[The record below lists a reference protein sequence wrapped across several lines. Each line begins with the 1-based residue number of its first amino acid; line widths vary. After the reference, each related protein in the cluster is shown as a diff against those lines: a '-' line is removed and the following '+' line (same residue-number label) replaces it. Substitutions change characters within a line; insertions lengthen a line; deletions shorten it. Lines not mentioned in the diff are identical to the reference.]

1 MPVRS
6 ARPRGHEGL
15 KGGENLGD
23 EESSE
28 EEKEV
33 TRLDSSAGSKA
44 TCSRRCSHVSL
55 RPAIHTYPL
64 GDKRAQSW

>member
-1 MPVRS
+1 M
-6 ARPRGHEGL
+6 

-44 TCSRRCSHVSL
+44 TCSRRYFLVLILVSRDTL
-55 RPAIHTYPL
+55 ILTKSATW
-64 GDKRAQSW
+64 AWV

>member
-1 MPVRS
+1 M
-6 ARPRGHEGL
+6 

-44 TCSRRCSHVSL
+44 TCSRRCSVAPFLLLH
-55 RPAIHTYPL
+55 AQYPPTKGATQTSQGVFL
-64 GDKRAQSW
+64 A

>member
-1 MPVRS
+1 M
-6 ARPRGHEGL
+6 

-44 TCSRRCSHVSL
+44 TCFRRYFVLILVSRDTLTSAKSAARAWQWSL
-55 RPAIHTYPL
+55 A
-64 GDKRAQSW
+64 GQDA